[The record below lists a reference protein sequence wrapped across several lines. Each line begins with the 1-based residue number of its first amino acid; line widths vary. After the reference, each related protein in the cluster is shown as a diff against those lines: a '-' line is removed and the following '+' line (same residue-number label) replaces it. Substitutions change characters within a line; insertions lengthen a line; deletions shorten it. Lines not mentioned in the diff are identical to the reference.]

1 MESWCECTLLSG
13 ILILCYYLIS
23 KHVLFVHVLSLTV
36 TSSSVLLGSIFMFHV
51 YTSISLSFYLLCYM
65 CWIVS
70 VEQLQ
75 ASTFIHKPLWKQ
87 ILLSSKWKLFR
98 IEHLCHETFN
108 KLKKSN
114 SNTLP
119 YHQCRSLFIFSCFV
133 GAGNKT
139 RGFRIFRNVLYYLSY
154 PQLPVIIWFMRH
166 VVTMVPGWPLI
177 CCNSPES
184 VSQVSSLWYS
194 PPLRV

>member
-51 YTSISLSFYLLCYM
+51 YTSISLSFYLLCFM

-70 VEQLQ
+70 VEQLR
-75 ASTFIHKPLWKQ
+75 ASTFIHKPLWRQ

-108 KLKKSN
+108 KLKKSDIN
-114 SNTLP
+114 ILH

-139 RGFRIFRNVLYYLSY
+139 QGFRIFRNVLYYLSY
-154 PQLPVIIWFMRH
+154 PQLSVIIWLMRQI
-166 VVTMVPGWPLI
+166 VTMVTG
-177 CCNSPES
+177 
-184 VSQVSSLWYS
+184 
-194 PPLRV
+194 